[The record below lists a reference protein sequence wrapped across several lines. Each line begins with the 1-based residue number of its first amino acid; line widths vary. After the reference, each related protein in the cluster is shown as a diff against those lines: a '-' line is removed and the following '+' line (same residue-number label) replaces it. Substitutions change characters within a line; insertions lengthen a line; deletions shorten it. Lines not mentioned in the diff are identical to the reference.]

1 MYKMLEGEM
10 SIFYQDGV
18 ETSCPIGIGLEL
30 QDSMKGKKDLKEGTE
45 FEVVVFD
52 IDHYE
57 KLHCK
62 VTNMYSWKIIY
73 QIISKKKYIPPIL
86 KEIR

>member
-1 MYKMLEGEM
+1 M
-10 SIFYQDGV
+10 SLFYQDGV

-30 QDSMKGKKDLKEGTE
+30 PDSMYKGKEDLKEDIE

-73 QIISKKKYIPPIL
+73 QIISKKKYIPL
-86 KEIR
+86 VKGMT